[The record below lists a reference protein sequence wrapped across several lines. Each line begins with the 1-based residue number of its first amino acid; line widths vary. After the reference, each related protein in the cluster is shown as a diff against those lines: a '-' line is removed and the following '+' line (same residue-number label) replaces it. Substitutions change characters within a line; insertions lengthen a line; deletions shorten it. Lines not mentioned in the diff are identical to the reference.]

1 MTENSTR
8 SFGQRSCIVPA
19 TLRRGYRGEAR
30 AQVSTE
36 VGYGAHGHRWGFRF
50 FLGTLEDIDRERR
63 EIVIAPMQDDDGSE
77 LLARQRIS
85 YDYLVMAIGSVSND
99 FATPGV
105 RSHCVFLDQ
114 REDAEQ
120 FRQRLLNHCLR
131 VSRTQATSATEAN
144 PYLALS
150 AHHHCLL
157 NAVIAGKVLS
167 CRFKSPSEVSPRM
180 SATNSRRARGVA
192 TPVHAGIPS
201 LRVWNES
208 PRGPPLTRGCKEF
221 EAARRRREP
230 VCDRRAF
237 CAPRDADR
245 T

>member
-1 MTENSTR
+1 MHRSGRFTTR
-8 SFGQRSCIVPA
+8 LPWGGPSAS
-19 TLRRGYRGEAR
+19 LD
-30 AQVSTE
+30 E

-50 FLGTLEDIDRERR
+50 FLGTLEDIDRARR

-131 VSRTQATSATEAN
+131 VSRTQATSTTEAN

-150 AHHHCLL
+150 AHQGHFTL
-157 NAVIAGKVLS
+157 AGL
-167 CRFKSPSEVSPRM
+167 
-180 SATNSRRARGVA
+180 
-192 TPVHAGIPS
+192 
-201 LRVWNES
+201 
-208 PRGPPLTRGCKEF
+208 
-221 EAARRRREP
+221 
-230 VCDRRAF
+230 
-237 CAPRDADR
+237 
-245 T
+245 